1 MLYLTQKVRDPYLLA
16 LAHVRV
22 GWVLY
27 LLGELV
33 LAWTHLEQA
42 ALYKVETHP
51 HITLGMTNPR
61 LNQPYM
67 KSDFTPQHE
76 KREGAA

>member
-1 MLYLTQKVRDPYLLA
+1 MLYLAQKVRDPYLLA

-33 LAWTHLEQA
+33 LARTHLEQA
-42 ALYKVETHP
+42 ALYKAETHP

-61 LNQPYM
+61 LNQTTEHSYTLRSGPLRV
-67 KSDFTPQHE
+67 SF
-76 KREGAA
+76 

>member
-1 MLYLTQKVRDPYLLA
+1 MLYLAQKVRDPYLLA

-33 LAWTHLEQA
+33 LARTHLEQA
-42 ALYKVETHP
+42 ALYKVSTW
-51 HITLGMTNPR
+51 G
-61 LNQPYM
+61 
-67 KSDFTPQHE
+67 
-76 KREGAA
+76 